1 MLKSAITRSCWYNT
15 LTPTLHRNRSWLN
28 LFTVDRVSKNLYTHS
43 CSFNW
48 AYCLKWFWISF
59 LRFFDYN
66 DTRNRR
72 FIACLKLQVHVIKSP
87 ILLNIYFFF
96 QTHSPFFFTFFPSQ
110 NFCTMKQNCL
120 TFIESI
126 TDLGRNLLKPISFSK
141 YSKLDFLSKAT
152 CGMSLKNRL
161 Q

>member
-1 MLKSAITRSCWYNT
+1 MLKSAITHSCWYNT

-66 DTRNRR
+66 DTGNRR

>member
-1 MLKSAITRSCWYNT
+1 MLKSAIIRSCWYNT

-66 DTRNRR
+66 DTGNRR
-72 FIACLKLQVHVIKSP
+72 FIACLKLQVHVIKSH
-87 ILLNIYFFF
+87 ILLNNYFFF

-110 NFCTMKQNCL
+110 NFCTMTQNCL

>member
-59 LRFFDYN
+59 LRFFDYI
-66 DTRNRR
+66 DTGNRR

>member
-66 DTRNRR
+66 DTGNRR

-87 ILLNIYFFF
+87 FYLIFISFFKHTVLSF
-96 QTHSPFFFTFFPSQ
+96 SPFS
-110 NFCTMKQNCL
+110 
-120 TFIESI
+120 
-126 TDLGRNLLKPISFSK
+126 
-141 YSKLDFLSKAT
+141 LSKFLYNERKL
-152 CGMSLKNRL
+152 SYLHRVYN
-161 Q
+161 

>member
-66 DTRNRR
+66 DTGNKR
-72 FIACLKLQVHVIKSP
+72 FIAGTCNKIP

-96 QTHSPFFFTFFPSQ
+96 QTQSPFFFTFFPSQ

>member
-1 MLKSAITRSCWYNT
+1 MLKSASTHSCWYNT

-87 ILLNIYFFF
+87 FYLIFISFSK
-96 QTHSPFFFTFFPSQ
+96 HSPFFFTFFPSQ
-110 NFCTMKQNCL
+110 NFCIMKQNCL